1 MKFIIDRFEGEFA
14 IVELENK
21 EMIDISTKLL
31 PSEVKEGDTINITID
46 TIETENRRE
55 RIQNK
60 FDSLFSDW

>member
-21 EMIDISTKLL
+21 EMIDVSIKLL

-60 FDSLFSDW
+60 FDSLFSD

>member
-1 MKFIIDRFEGEFA
+1 
-14 IVELENK
+14 
-21 EMIDISTKLL
+21 MIDISIKLL

-60 FDSLFSDW
+60 FDSLFSD